1 MLNSLFPRLAFLA
14 LGICLIVLGG
24 CANTKPSR
32 FYTLSPL
39 GMSEGATKPET
50 ADEGIAIG
58 IGPIKLPELLD
69 RPQIMTRTSRNEL
82 ELSEFDR
89 WAGSLADDF
98 SRVLAE
104 NLSILLSTDRVSFYP
119 WRKSLPIQYQVVVD
133 VTRFDGTLG
142 ERASLIARWTVF
154 RGRDKKV
161 LFMQKSR
168 IIEPSGGQGYGAM
181 VAAQSRALGHL
192 SREIANAIKAL
203 SREASGQ

>member
-1 MLNSLFPRLAFLA
+1 MLNSPFSRLAFLA
-14 LGICLIVLGG
+14 LGICLLVSGG
-24 CANTKPSR
+24 CASTKPSR

-39 GMSEGATKPET
+39 AISEAETKPEAT
-50 ADEGIAIG
+50 DEGIAIG
-58 IGPIKLPELLD
+58 IGPIKLPEHLD

-119 WRKSLPIQYQVVVD
+119 WRKSVPIEYQVLVD

-168 IIEPSGGQGYGAM
+168 IIEPSGAQGYGAM

-192 SREIANAIKAL
+192 SREIAKAIETI